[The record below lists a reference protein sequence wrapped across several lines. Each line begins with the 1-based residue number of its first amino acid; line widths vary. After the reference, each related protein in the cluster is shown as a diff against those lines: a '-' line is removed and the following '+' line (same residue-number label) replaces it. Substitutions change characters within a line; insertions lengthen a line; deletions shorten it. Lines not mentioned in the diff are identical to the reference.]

1 VKAAEGD
8 GLLGRLRDR
17 CGYFGVAVINGVVAA
32 LLPFL
37 MLQCRKALLS
47 CSARTKWRLQ
57 FNELLRW
64 SHLPIFSVINSINSS
79 LMIFDGK
86 IGPDFRWSGMK

>member
-32 LLPFL
+32 LPFL
-37 MLQCRKALLS
+37 MPQCRKALLS

-64 SHLPIFSVINSINSS
+64 SHLPIFSVINSS

-86 IGPDFRWSGMK
+86 IGPNFRWSGMK